1 MPLLCT
7 LPQWDLDLHGRVHSV
22 LRSVIASIGSYK
34 HLHHRDRQQSH
45 PQHPPGRPLISTP
58 PSLLPRSRL
67 GEGGR
72 EGIESGGPGVGG
84 SLVWKRAGG
93 SAERAAR
100 GPAAELGGE
109 GFRSRCGAQGG
120 PDVQRGGEGWWRKL
134 GRDAAAAPAPSPASR
149 IGGGSR
155 PGQRR
160 RRGPTP
166 RVTGAARVL
175 AERRAE

>member
-1 MPLLCT
+1 MGTGTATLL
-7 LPQWDLDLHGRVHSV
+7 LPPPHGAR
-22 LRSVIASIGSYK
+22 APP
-34 HLHHRDRQQSH
+34 HL
-45 PQHPPGRPLISTP
+45 PPGSAMQGESRGAGTAQGAHP

-72 EGIESGGPGVGG
+72 EGTESGGPGVGG

-166 RVTGAARVL
+166 RVTGAARVP

>member
-1 MPLLCT
+1 MGSQSILQGIFPT
-7 LPQWDLDLHGRVHSV
+7 QGSNPGLPHCRQILYQLSNQGSPRILEWHGDRHS
-22 LRSVIASIGSYK
+22 
-34 HLHHRDRQQSH
+34 D
-45 PQHPPGRPLISTP
+45 PPFAPPAWRPGPPAPPTRAGHAGGITGGGDGAGCTP

-120 PDVQRGGEGWWRKL
+120 PDVQRGGEEI
-134 GRDAAAAPAPSPASR
+134 GRAH
-149 IGGGSR
+149 
-155 PGQRR
+155 
-160 RRGPTP
+160 
-166 RVTGAARVL
+166 V
-175 AERRAE
+175 